1 MKVGITLPQ
10 AGEQS
15 TKENIVRT
23 AKTAED
29 EGFDSLW
36 VFERLL
42 WPINPQTP
50 YVATPD
56 GSLPVEYQNILDP
69 LETLTYVA
77 AHTNKIALGTSVM
90 DMLFHNPVVLARR
103 FATLDVLSEGR
114 SIAGFGIGW
123 SKDEYQVSN
132 IPFQNRGK
140 RADELIQVLK
150 KIWTDDVVEFKGKYY
165 SIPASKIGPKPIQKP
180 HPPVYLGGFSPNTF
194 SRIVNYDTNGWLAVV
209 GGPLEYIDN
218 TIKAIKDIAKK
229 ANKDPN
235 NFRVILLAH
244 LNIALDPKSQSTPS
258 KTNEDQRFPFTGT
271 IDQIGNDIKRIKQM
285 DIDHIVFGYVFIPL
299 GRDVDRVINITKELS
314 KYAR

>member
-15 TKENIVRT
+15 TTANIVRT

-42 WPINPQTP
+42 WPISPQTP

-56 GSLPVEYQNILDP
+56 GSLPVEYQRVFDP
-69 LETLTYVA
+69 LETLTFVA
-77 AHTNKIALGTSVM
+77 AKTNKITLGTSVI
-90 DMLFHNPVVLARR
+90 DILFHNPVVLARR

-114 SIAGFGIGW
+114 AIAGLGIGW

-132 IPFQNRGK
+132 IPFENKGK
-140 RADELIQVLK
+140 RADEFIQALK
-150 KIWTDDVVEFKGKYY
+150 KIWTEDIVEFKGNYY
-165 SIPASKIGPKPIQKP
+165 NIPASKIGPKPIQKP
-180 HPPVYLGGFSPNTF
+180 HIPIFMGGFSPNTF
-194 SRIVNYDTNGWLAVV
+194 KRIINYSTNGWLGLIV
-209 GGPLEYIDN
+209 GPLEYLEN
-218 TIKAIKDIAKK
+218 TIKSMNEMASK

-235 NFRVILLAH
+235 EFKTILLTYP
-244 LNIALDPKSQSTPS
+244 NIVES
-258 KTNEDQRFPFTGT
+258 KNEQLTNESQRFPLTGT
-271 IDQIGNDIKRIKQM
+271 IDQIGNDIKRIKKM
-285 DIDHIVFGYVFIPL
+285 GVDHIVFGYNFLPI
-299 GRDVDRVINITKELS
+299 GRDIDSVINKSKELS